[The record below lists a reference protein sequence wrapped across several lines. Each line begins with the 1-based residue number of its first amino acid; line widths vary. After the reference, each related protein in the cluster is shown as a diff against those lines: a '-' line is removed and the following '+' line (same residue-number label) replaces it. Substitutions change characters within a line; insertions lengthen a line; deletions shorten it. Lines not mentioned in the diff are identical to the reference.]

1 MNHQEAFA
9 KRVRTLRL
17 AAGLSIER
25 ASELGGLTPGF
36 WGDVER
42 NVKEPCLESLYGFA
56 HGLDTTVPILL
67 TLDEQVPDSK
77 KRAELTALLDLFKS
91 DQLQFIHSLALL
103 VFGYRRSENSDLH
116 SLAVPRPPYTTP

>member
-56 HGLDTTVPILL
+56 QGLDTTVPILL
-67 TLDEQVPDSK
+67 MLNEQVPENE
-77 KRAELTALLDLFKS
+77 KRAALAALLDLFKS
-91 DQLQFIHSLALL
+91 DQLQFIYNIALL
-103 VFGYRRSENSDLH
+103 VFRYRHSGNSDLH
-116 SLAVPRPPYTTP
+116 SPEVPKQPNTTL